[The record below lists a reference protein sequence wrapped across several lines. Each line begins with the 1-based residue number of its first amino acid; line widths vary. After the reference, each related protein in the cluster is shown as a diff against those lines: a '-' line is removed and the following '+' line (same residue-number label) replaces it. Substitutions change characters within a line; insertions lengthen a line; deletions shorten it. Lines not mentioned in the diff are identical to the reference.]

1 MCLVVLLQRHRK
13 ALQRK
18 GLAHSLT
25 KKFLRNCSPVKR
37 LKMAMVRLEM
47 TMVALM
53 AAQAPLVRTASSLQH
68 FIHVKHV
75 SWGLGSCKL
84 SVDQLNLEWDKIDN
98 KLNFQQRHRKVN
110 LSQERLHKIISF
122 VSSCPSQNKVLWLT
136 S

>member
-84 SVDQLNLEWDKIDN
+84 SVDQLNLEWDKIVVCRLCN
-98 KLNFQQRHRKVN
+98 MLPFQLPTCGLHFAYRIIN
-110 LSQERLHKIISF
+110 LIFNRDIGK
-122 VSSCPSQNKVLWLT
+122 
-136 S
+136 